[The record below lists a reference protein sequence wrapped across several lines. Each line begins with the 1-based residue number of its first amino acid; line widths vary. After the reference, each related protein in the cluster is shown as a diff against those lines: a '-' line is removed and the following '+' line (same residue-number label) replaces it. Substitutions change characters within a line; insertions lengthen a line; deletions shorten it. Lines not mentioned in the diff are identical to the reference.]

1 MSEMSNEAV
10 QAQIE
15 SRGMREGNTV
25 KTSSG
30 VINTSDASTPL
41 YNDSNATLQ
50 AGAFPFAVLFNAGS
64 TITSVLDITGSATGS
79 ANELMH
85 LTLVSSANATATVAG
100 YYRINV
106 TDSAGVVTSGNYY
119 APFYTLG

>member
-1 MSEMSNEAV
+1 MSEMSNEAI
-10 QAQIE
+10 QSQIE
-15 SRGMREGNTV
+15 SRGMKEGNTV
-25 KTSSG
+25 KTATG
-30 VINTSDASTPL
+30 AINTNDASTPL

-79 ANELMH
+79 ANDLMH
-85 LTLVSSANATATVAG
+85 LTLVSGANATATIAG
-100 YYRINV
+100 YYRVTV
-106 TDSAGVVTSGNYY
+106 TDSAGVVTTGAYY